1 MKKILIIVLILVI
14 ILLAT
19 IVIFYFRNGNNIS
32 MNNNILEI
40 QKDTTSNNE
49 NEISEIKEIPQSYY
63 SKANNQGKLEE
74 FYYDTYESKTYE
86 QKNKPPPCKN
96 RFRFSAKAKA

>member
-40 QKDTTSNNE
+40 QKDTTSDNE
-49 NEISEIKEIPQSYY
+49 NEISEIKEIPQSYKIKKKSYCLY
-63 SKANNQGKLEE
+63 SLWI
-74 FYYDTYESKTYE
+74 
-86 QKNKPPPCKN
+86 
-96 RFRFSAKAKA
+96 